1 MAWIRPRYWRILEK
15 WGTEQAL
22 PQSVEPYAYG
32 QRRSQ
37 LDEWIVKARKNQIPY
52 LIAAYGAKEEGRPD
66 PMRVFGLFLYPLTT
80 LSKETRQVPLTEV
93 ELLEIHLEAS
103 EQKENTKDG
112 N

>member
-1 MAWIRPRYWRILEK
+1 M
-15 WGTEQAL
+15 
-22 PQSVEPYAYG
+22 EPYAYG

-37 LDEWIVKARKNQIPY
+37 LNEWITKARKNQVPY

-80 LSKETRQVPLTEV
+80 LSKETRQPIQEKVGLLGINPEV
-93 ELLEIHLEAS
+93 L
-103 EQKENTKDG
+103 EQKENIKDG